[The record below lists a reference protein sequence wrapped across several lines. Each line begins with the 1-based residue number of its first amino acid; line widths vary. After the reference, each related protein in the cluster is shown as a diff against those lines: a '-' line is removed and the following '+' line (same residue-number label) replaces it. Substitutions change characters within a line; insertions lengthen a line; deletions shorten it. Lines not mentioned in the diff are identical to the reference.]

1 MQSGH
6 IGVEID
12 DAAKLVMVAYIGPV
26 TDQQVLAFYAG
37 ILKDAP
43 RVVEYDVLADLR
55 LTSYVPGPGI
65 VQAIGELVGAVGRRV
80 GRVAAVRRERPE
92 LYAATDGRPMRE
104 VFGTDNVRFFN
115 DITEARGWL
124 AAMRAKAGEA

>member
-37 ILKDAP
+37 ILKESP
-43 RVVEYDVLADLR
+43 RVVAYDVLADLR

-65 VQAIGELVGAVGRRV
+65 VQAIGELVGATGRRV
-80 GRVAAVRRERPE
+80 GRIAAVRRERPE

-104 VFGTDNVRFFN
+104 VFGIDNVRFFN
-115 DITEARGWL
+115 DIAEARAWL
-124 AAMRAKAGEA
+124 ATARTAAGEA